1 MKATYEKVSFNES
14 ESRRVEKLL
23 EEPIEKLQTIKPE
36 NWIKEMSIQK
46 LIAPHSIISYSI
58 IFLILFKDFIPNNPI
73 NYNTLKE
80 DICSFQKSFNLNE
93 IRNCQLYLEKF
104 A

>member
-1 MKATYEKVSFNES
+1 MKEFIFRMNSIAFS
-14 ESRRVEKLL
+14 
-23 EEPIEKLQTIKPE
+23 IEKLQTIKPE

-73 NYNTLKE
+73 NYNTLK
-80 DICSFQKSFNLNE
+80 
-93 IRNCQLYLEKF
+93 
-104 A
+104 